1 VTPGL
6 EPNPGDYVAAGYYLS
21 RPTGIFDWTGT
32 RIRRITLARDHTER
46 RYFPGSWTLSWCS
59 DTREERIEEAAA
71 FGIDPRD
78 LDGVI
83 SWADENFESAFGAWN
98 AFFTIEAARAAAR
111 TFLRSVADVEL
122 WGAGLHR
129 SLVSAFCAESAPPPP
144 RPGSAPLGASGV
156 HLAVCRHSA
165 PLVDGGTV
173 LGHEIM
179 LTEDGSFQSVES
191 VHGSEGELL
200 DDAGVLPNADGLIDS
215 LDDALACSRLLS
227 PWEGHTAWVPWL
239 IVRYDL

>member
-1 VTPGL
+1 MTP
-6 EPNPGDYVAAGYYLS
+6 NARDYVAAGYYLS

-32 RIRRITLARDHTER
+32 KLRRITLARHHTER
-46 RYFPGSWTLSWCS
+46 RYFPGCWTLPWWSC
-59 DTREERIEEAAA
+59 TREERIEEAEA

-78 LDGVI
+78 LDDVI
-83 SWADENFESAFGAWN
+83 AWADQNFDSAFGAWD

-111 TFLRSVADVEL
+111 TFLRNVADVEL

-129 SLVSAFCAESAPPPP
+129 SLVSAFCAESTPRPPK
-144 RPGSAPLGASGV
+144 PGSAPLGASGV
-156 HLAVCRHSA
+156 HLATCRHSA

-179 LTEDGSFQSVES
+179 LTEHGSFQSVES
-191 VHGSEGELL
+191 LHYDEGELL

-215 LDDALACSRLLS
+215 LDDALACSRLLP
-227 PWEGHTAWVPWL
+227 PWDGCTAWVPWL
-239 IVRYDL
+239 IVRYSL